1 MTPHTVRNIII
12 ISLALA
18 VLHCIPLIFFG
29 GDSVRV
35 AEYGVCL
42 DVGIALFY
50 CTCVSL
56 LFSSHAIIIVDT
68 DS

>member
-12 ISLALA
+12 VSLALA
-18 VLHCIPLIFFG
+18 VLRCIPLIFFG
-29 GDSVRV
+29 GDSIRV